1 MEDVL
6 TTQLA
11 ALIPHALHALMVII
25 LLVALRVNVFSAQ
38 KSLIVFHAKIII
50 QHNACFVKMVIMLK
64 QLVLAVNVLK
74 VVHYVPVH
82 FFVR

>member
-1 MEDVL
+1 M
-6 TTQLA
+6 TQLA

-50 QHNACFVKMVIMLK
+50 QRNACFAKMVIMLK
-64 QLVLAVNVLK
+64 QLALVVNVLK
-74 VVHYVPVH
+74 GVHYVPVH